1 MVLDF
6 YGGAAHVPL
15 KDYFNATLKDLTNV
29 VSANAVPSVIQIRDS
44 TDWKLIQ
51 NLLILAIVT
60 ECVFNSQKVILY

>member
-1 MVLDF
+1 MAKVKPQQILVLDF

-44 TDWKLIQ
+44 TD
-51 NLLILAIVT
+51 
-60 ECVFNSQKVILY
+60 